1 MRQTILLFA
10 FVCSSSA
17 ALLAQ
22 NNGARLFL
30 DVPSLFFVAPDVEN
44 IGTNLGVGGAIA
56 MNVATHNVVGRVG
69 GGSNFT
75 FNPKISD
82 FKESFSYAPF
92 VMAEAGAG
100 MYRSNG
106 DLCAK
111 TKRNAYTVLGKA
123 GARYIFDTSDLRTAD
138 APIGAMDY
146 NLGVELGYFYIRDV
160 FKNFELVLDG
170 NYFVKSKTVSATFG
184 FKVFLNL
191 KANR

>member
-10 FVCSSSA
+10 FVCSASA
-17 ALLAQ
+17 IFAQ
-22 NNGARLFL
+22 NRGARLFL
-30 DVPSLFFVAPDVEN
+30 DIPSLYFAAPDVEN
-44 IGTNLGVGGAIA
+44 IGTNLGVGAALA

-69 GGSNFT
+69 GGSTFT
-75 FNPKISD
+75 INPKNSN
-82 FKESFSYAPF
+82 FKESFAYAPF

-123 GARYIFDTSDLRTAD
+123 GARYIFNTSDLRGAD
-138 APIGAMDY
+138 DPIGAMDY
-146 NLGVELGYFYIRDV
+146 TVGVELGYFYIRDV
-160 FKNFELVLDG
+160 FKNFEVVLDG
-170 NYFVKSKTVSATFG
+170 NYFTQSKTISANFG

>member
-1 MRQTILLFA
+1 
-10 FVCSSSA
+10 
-17 ALLAQ
+17 
-22 NNGARLFL
+22 
-30 DVPSLFFVAPDVEN
+30 
-44 IGTNLGVGGAIA
+44 

-111 TKRNAYTVLGKA
+111 TKRNAYTVLGTA